1 MTNPFAAL
9 LVVMTI
15 LEVKHFVCD
24 YPLQT
29 SYQLNN
35 KGKYGH
41 PGGILHSGI
50 QAAGTLFAFIAVT
63 PTLFLGAAIVVV
75 EFLIHYHTDWAK
87 ANFIRQAGYE
97 VSDAKFW
104 WAIGADQLVH
114 HLTYIAIAGILVG
127 LTIGTA

>member
-63 PTLFLGAAIVVV
+63 PTFLLGAGIVVA

-87 ANFIRQAGYE
+87 SNFIRQAGYE